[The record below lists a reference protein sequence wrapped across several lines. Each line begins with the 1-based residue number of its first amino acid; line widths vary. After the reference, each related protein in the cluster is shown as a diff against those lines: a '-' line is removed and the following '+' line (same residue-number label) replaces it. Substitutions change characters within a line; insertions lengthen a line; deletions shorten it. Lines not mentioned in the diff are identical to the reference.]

1 MAHALTILFVAGIGT
16 FVGSLIVATTAPD
29 GAAQLGRR
37 VGSPSMLSAFLSA
50 Q

>member
-1 MAHALTILFVAGIGT
+1 MAYALTILFVVGIAT
-16 FVGSLIVATTAPD
+16 FVGSLIVAKAAPD

-37 VGSPSMLSAFLSA
+37 VGSPSMLSAFFSA